1 MPSFRM
7 EYMNWQS
14 WFLELAQN
22 DLQFSSDEGWAD
34 LVVENPG
41 QTPSLTRG
49 LYRCFVG
56 IALQGRIHGYPQFAG
71 KLPFR

>member
-1 MPSFRM
+1 
-7 EYMNWQS
+7 MNWQS

-56 IALQGRIHGYPQFAG
+56 IALQGRIHGYPQIAG